1 MKTYKIVYTIAN
13 KPGRHVTFYESVCAD
28 FARQQAR
35 EELGG
40 WDIVTIW
47 EVTEV
52 NFQHPMILEMLRLG
66 PSLLS
71 KIRYYN
77 FI

>member
-13 KPGRHVTFYESVCAD
+13 KPGKHVTFYEATCAD
-28 FARQQAR
+28 FARIRAR
-35 EELGG
+35 DELGG

-52 NFQHPMILEMLRLG
+52 NF
-66 PSLLS
+66 
-71 KIRYYN
+71 
-77 FI
+77 